1 LSSAGNSSIDC
12 ATARQ
17 HLSAYHD
24 GELSPDLR
32 AAMAQHLESCRECT
46 RTLAEFRELS
56 RMAAEMPT
64 PAVPADIWPQL
75 EKKLAAEVPR
85 QRTLVSHLIRRRRTW
100 IGLATAAVVVVAAST
115 AAIVWL
121 DPAEHAHGHVAVEF
135 GRYLDEFER
144 NPDAAQ
150 QVLLSNYE
158 GRGVSYDEAATKVR
172 YQPVTPERLPNGL
185 SRKAVYLLRMPCC
198 TCVQAIYQ
206 GTDGEKLAVFE
217 HVDDQPMWFGTRP
230 TIHTRCNGMP
240 TSLVQV
246 DDRLAA
252 SWKRQGR
259 FVTVVGARDVEQV
272 AQLMAFL
279 DAQQSPSVVP

>member
-1 LSSAGNSSIDC
+1 MDCSS
-12 ATARQ
+12 ARQ
-17 HLSAYHD
+17 HLSAFHD
-24 GELSPDLR
+24 GELPPDIQ
-32 AAMAQHLESCRECT
+32 AAVSKHLDGCPECA
-46 RTLAEFRELS
+46 RRRAEFQEVS
-56 RMAAEMPT
+56 QTAAELPT
-64 PAVPADIWPQL
+64 PRVPADIWPQI
-75 EKKLAAEVPR
+75 ETTLAIKVPR
-85 QRTLVSHLIRRRRTW
+85 QRAVLVNLILRRRAW

-121 DPAEHAHGHVAVEF
+121 EQAEHGHGYVAVNF

-158 GRGVSYDEAATKVR
+158 GQAVSYDEAAARVR

-206 GTDGEKLAVFE
+206 GTDGEKLVVFE
-217 HVDDQPMWFGTRP
+217 HVDDQPVWFGTRP
-230 TIHTRCNGMP
+230 TIQARCNGMP
-240 TSLVQV
+240 CSLVQV

-252 SWKRQGR
+252 TWKRNGR
-259 FVTVVGARDVEQV
+259 YVTIVGADDVEQV
-272 AQLMAFL
+272 AGLVAYL
-279 DAQQSPSVVP
+279 DRPQSNN